1 MLLTGRDTEAAIKA
15 LNLLPA
21 PDFPLIVIISVGSEM
36 FGWSGGR
43 GVGGAWEG
51 NKEVGGGGEGGFMS
65 TNYTT
70 LPRRSIMMA
79 LSCVILEGNAPKSH
93 GTFPLVT
100 KMTQSTGKING
111 KSMENQWPIHF

>member
-1 MLLTGRDTEAAIKA
+1 M
-15 LNLLPA
+15 
-21 PDFPLIVIISVGSEM
+21 VGWE
-36 FGWSGGR
+36 GR
-43 GVGGAWEG
+43 GRATRRWV
-51 NKEVGGGGEGGFMS
+51 GGEGGFMS